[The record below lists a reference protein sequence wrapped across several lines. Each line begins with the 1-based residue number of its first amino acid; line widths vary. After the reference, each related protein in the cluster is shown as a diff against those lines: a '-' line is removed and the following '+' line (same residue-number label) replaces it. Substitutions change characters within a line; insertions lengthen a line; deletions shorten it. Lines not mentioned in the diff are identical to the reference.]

1 MKFPIRRSAL
11 EITTAMVKELREATG
26 AGVLDCRKALEAT
39 GGDFEAAVAYL
50 REKGLAEAA
59 KKVDRTAREGLIEAY
74 VHPGNRVGVI
84 LELNCETDFVARTE
98 EFRRLAHDLTLH
110 IAFANPRYVS
120 RDQVPAEVVDE
131 ERRIYRSQAL
141 EEGKPENVVDR
152 IVAGKLEKF
161 FQSVCLLEQ
170 SFVKDEDR
178 TVEQVLKE
186 HTALLGENIV
196 IRRFVRYELGEG
208 I

>member
-1 MKFPIRRSAL
+1 L

-39 GGDFEAAVAYL
+39 GGDFDAAVAYL

-59 KKVDRTAREGLIEAY
+59 KKVDRAAREGVIEAY
-74 VHPGNRVGVI
+74 VHHGSRVGVI

-98 EFRRLAHDLTLH
+98 EFRALAHDLALH
-110 IAFANPRYVS
+110 IAFANPRYLS
-120 RDQVPAEVVDE
+120 RDRVPAEVVEE
-131 ERRIYRSQAL
+131 ERRIYRTQAL

-152 IVAGKLEKF
+152 IVQGKLEKF
-161 FQSVCLLEQ
+161 YQSVCLLEQ
-170 SFVKDEDR
+170 AFIKDEDR

-186 HTALLGENIV
+186 HTALLGENLV
-196 IRRFVRYELGEG
+196 VRRFARYELGES

>member
-1 MKFPIRRSAL
+1 
-11 EITTAMVKELREATG
+11 MVKELREATG

-39 GGDFEAAVAYL
+39 GGDFDAAVAYL

-59 KKVDRTAREGLIEAY
+59 KKVDRTAREGIIEAY
-74 VHPGNRVGVI
+74 VHHGSRVGVI
-84 LELNCETDFVARTE
+84 LELNCETDFVARTD
-98 EFRRLAHDLTLH
+98 EFRALAHDLALH
-110 IAFANPRYVS
+110 IAFANPRYLS
-120 RDQVPAEVVDE
+120 RDRVPAEVVEE
-131 ERRIYRSQAL
+131 ERRIYRTQAL

-152 IVAGKLEKF
+152 IVQGKLEKF
-161 FQSVCLLEQ
+161 YQSVCLLEQ
-170 SFVKDEDR
+170 AFIKDEDR

-196 IRRFVRYELGEG
+196 VRRFARYELGES

>member
-1 MKFPIRRSAL
+1 
-11 EITTAMVKELREATG
+11 MVKELREATG

-59 KKVDRTAREGLIEAY
+59 KKMDRMAKEGVIEAY

-84 LELNCETDFVARTE
+84 LELNCETDFVARTQ
-98 EFRRLAHDLTLH
+98 EFQRLAHDLALH
-110 IAFANPRYVS
+110 IAFAAPRYLS
-120 RDQVPAEVVDE
+120 REQVPAEVVEE
-131 ERRIYRSQAL
+131 ERRIYRAQAL

-152 IVAGKLEKF
+152 IVQGRLEKF
-161 FQSVCLLEQ
+161 YQSVCLLEQ
-170 SFVKDEDR
+170 PFVKDEDR
-178 TVEQVLKE
+178 TVEQILKE

-196 IRRFVRYELGEG
+196 VRRFVRYELGEG
-208 I
+208 M

>member
-1 MKFPIRRSAL
+1 M
-11 EITTAMVKELREATG
+11 EITTAMVKELRQATG
-26 AGVLDCRKALEAT
+26 AGVLDCRKALETT
-39 GGDFEAAVAYL
+39 GGDFEAAAAYL

-59 KKVDRTAREGLIEAY
+59 KKVDRAAREGLIEAY
-74 VHPGNRVGVI
+74 VHTGSRVGVI

-98 EFRRLAHDLTLH
+98 EFRRLAHDLALH
-110 IAFANPRYVS
+110 IAFANPRYIS
-120 RDQVPAEVVDE
+120 RSQVPAEVVEE

-141 EEGKPENVVDR
+141 EKGKAAQAVDR
-152 IVAGKLEKF
+152 IVEGKLEKF

-170 SFVKDEDR
+170 PFVKDEDR

-196 IRRFVRYELGEG
+196 VRRLARYELGEG

>member
-1 MKFPIRRSAL
+1 M

-59 KKVDRTAREGLIEAY
+59 KKVDRAAREGIIEAY
-74 VHPGNRVGVI
+74 VHHGSRVGVI

-98 EFRRLAHDLTLH
+98 EFRNLAHELALH
-110 IAFANPRYVS
+110 IAFANPRYLS
-120 RDQVPAEVVDE
+120 RDRVPQEVVEE
-131 ERRIYRSQAL
+131 ERRIYRTQAL
-141 EEGKPENVVDR
+141 EEGKPESVVDR
-152 IVAGKLEKF
+152 IVQGKLEKF

-170 SFVKDEDR
+170 PFVKDEDR
-178 TVEQVLKE
+178 TVEQILKE

-196 IRRFVRYELGEG
+196 VRRFVRYELGEG

>member
-1 MKFPIRRSAL
+1 M

-26 AGVLDCRKALEAT
+26 AGVLDCRKALETT
-39 GGDFEAAVAYL
+39 GGDFDAAVAYL

-59 KKVDRTAREGLIEAY
+59 KKVDRAAREGVIEAY
-74 VHPGNRVGVI
+74 VHHGSRVGVI
-84 LELNCETDFVARTE
+84 LELNCETDFVARTG
-98 EFRRLAHDLTLH
+98 EFRALAHDLALH
-110 IAFANPRYVS
+110 IAFANPRYIS
-120 RDQVPAEVVDE
+120 RDRVPAEVVEE
-131 ERRIYRSQAL
+131 ERRIYRTQAL

-152 IVAGKLEKF
+152 IVQGKLEKF
-161 FQSVCLLEQ
+161 YQSVCLLEQ
-170 SFVKDEDR
+170 VFIKDEER

-196 IRRFVRYELGEG
+196 VRRFARYELGES

>member
-1 MKFPIRRSAL
+1 L

-59 KKVDRTAREGLIEAY
+59 RKVDRTAREGLIEAY
-74 VHPGNRVGVI
+74 VHHGSRVGVI

-98 EFRRLAHDLTLH
+98 EFRKLAHELALH
-110 IAFANPRYVS
+110 IAFANPRYLS
-120 RDQVPAEVVDE
+120 RDQVPQEVIEE
-131 ERRIYRSQAL
+131 ERRIYRNQAL
-141 EEGKPENVVDR
+141 EEGKPESVVDR
-152 IVAGKLEKF
+152 IVQGKLEKF

-170 SFVKDEDR
+170 AFVKDEDR
-178 TVEQVLKE
+178 TVEQILKE

-196 IRRFVRYELGEG
+196 VRRFVRYELGEG

>member
-1 MKFPIRRSAL
+1 M

-39 GGDFEAAVAYL
+39 GGDFDAAVAYL

-59 KKVDRTAREGLIEAY
+59 KKVDRAAREGVIEAY
-74 VHPGNRVGVI
+74 VHHGSRVGVI

-98 EFRRLAHDLTLH
+98 EFRALAHDLALH
-110 IAFANPRYVS
+110 IAFANPRYLS
-120 RDQVPAEVVDE
+120 RDRVPAEVVEE
-131 ERRIYRSQAL
+131 ERRIYRTQAL

-152 IVAGKLEKF
+152 IVQGKLEKF
-161 FQSVCLLEQ
+161 YQSVCLLEQ
-170 SFVKDEDR
+170 AFIKDEDR

-186 HTALLGENIV
+186 HTALLGENLV
-196 IRRFVRYELGEG
+196 VRRFARYELGES

>member
-1 MKFPIRRSAL
+1 
-11 EITTAMVKELREATG
+11 MVKELREATG
-26 AGVLDCRKALEAT
+26 AGVLDCRKALETT
-39 GGDFEAAVAYL
+39 GGDFDAAVAYL

-59 KKVDRTAREGLIEAY
+59 KKVDRTAREGVIEAY
-74 VHPGNRVGVI
+74 VHHGSRVGVI

-98 EFRRLAHDLTLH
+98 EFRALAHDLALH
-110 IAFANPRYVS
+110 IAFANPRYLS
-120 RDQVPAEVVDE
+120 RDRVPPEVVEE
-131 ERRIYRSQAL
+131 ERRIYRTQAL

-152 IVAGKLEKF
+152 IVQGKLEKF
-161 FQSVCLLEQ
+161 YQSVCLLEQ
-170 SFVKDEDR
+170 AFIKDEDR

-196 IRRFVRYELGEG
+196 VRRFARYELGES